1 MCRCIRTCTPASP
14 SSSRSRAATSRSS
27 TPRTTSRPKRRA
39 GPRSMTTCSAK
50 SGRTMIRAILAA
62 VLAVAFVP
70 AHAAEPY
77 RPDAALLEAARKEG
91 QALWYTTLIV
101 DQIVRPLMRAFQAQV
116 PGVEVKFIR
125 IDSGQQVVRL
135 MNEAKVGRVQ
145 ADLWSVID
153 GAAPLIQNKVAAA
166 FDIASARGLPPT
178 VVDADH
184 RWIATNLAT
193 RSLGH
198 NTALVP
204 PGEAPKTYQDLLDQR
219 WKGAFVWNPNAM
231 TGAWGFIATVLR
243 HMGEDAGL
251 TYLRGLAKQEITPLP
266 IATRAVLDR
275 VIAGEYPIGLEMVN
289 AHAAISAA
297 MGAPVRWV
305 PLDAVTTTLQVAG
318 VTANAPHPNAGAL
331 FLDFITSRAG
341 QDAFREANYI
351 PMHPAIPA
359 KDPTMKA
366 EQGGYKSVVL
376 SPEDVDTYAT
386 RYQKIY
392 QDIFR

>member
-1 MCRCIRTCTPASP
+1 MLARSFRASV
-14 SSSRSRAATSRSS
+14 
-27 TPRTTSRPKRRA
+27 
-39 GPRSMTTCSAK
+39 
-50 SGRTMIRAILAA
+50 LAA
-62 VLAVAFVP
+62 ACVTLTFVP
-70 AHAAEPY
+70 ARAAEPY
-77 RPDAALLEAARKEG
+77 RPDPALLDAARKEG
-91 QALWYTTLIV
+91 QALWYTALIV
-101 DQIVRPLMRAFQAQV
+101 DQIVRPLIKAFHAQV
-116 PGVEVKFIR
+116 SGVEVKFIR

-145 ADLWSVID
+145 GDLWSVID
-153 GAAPLIQNKVAAA
+153 GATPLIQNNIAAP

-178 VVDADH
+178 VVDPNR

-204 PGEAPKTYQDLLDQR
+204 PDKAPKTYQDLLDPR

-251 TYLRGLAKQEITPLP
+251 AYLRKLARQEITPLP
-266 IATRAVLDR
+266 VATRAVLDR
-275 VIAGEYPIGLEMVN
+275 VIAGEYPMGLEMVN
-289 AHAAISAA
+289 AHVAISRA
-297 MGAPVRWV
+297 MGAPVAWV

-318 VTANAPHPNAGAL
+318 VTTGAPHPNAGRL
-331 FLDFITSRAG
+331 FLDFITSRTG
-341 QDAFREANYI
+341 QEIFREANYI
-351 PMHPAIPA
+351 PMHPDVPA
-359 KDPTMKA
+359 KDPMLKA

-376 SPEDVDTYAT
+376 SPEEVDTNAT